1 MALPETTNTVDN
13 LNREAWEQMIAR
25 PKDSLSL
32 AERAYRDAAAIAYTK
47 GKADAALNIGWC
59 SIYLSKTE
67 QAIKYLEEAFT
78 FYSNLDESVGA
89 MKSLNALGVVYHDM
103 SKYERALEYYTKS
116 LNLSMASGNKERE
129 LAATN
134 NIGELYQ
141 ELNNREEALDYFNRA
156 VALAEDVEDRE
167 KRANVLVN
175 LGLINHLLGENTKAL
190 TYLEEALSDAE
201 SIEDKISLAKCYT
214 VLGVILGQ
222 TGKREKACE
231 MHQRSIDISRQTEN
245 KHGEME
251 AVYNLALLY
260 AEEENYEQSKA
271 LLTQTLALG
280 KDTGSQH
287 FLYKSYFQLSLLY
300 EKQRDY
306 EAALEQYKKYNE
318 IEKGVH
324 ESEINQLK
332 NIELKRKT
340 EQLETVLERMK
351 LVREIGQKIT
361 ASLDINTIMFTVYDH
376 VRLLT
381 NSDSFGIA
389 LYHKESEEIEYKLF
403 IEETRRLPSE
413 TKKLEPD
420 KNFASWCIANRKEI
434 LINDNEREYTNY
446 LKQPPPTTGKRGHS
460 IIYIPL
466 MIEEEVIGVLS
477 VQSTKKNAFSVDQ
490 LDLLKTLG
498 SYLAIALEN
507 SIIHERLRKIN
518 ILLGKE
524 KQDLQTANQQISY
537 MANHDNLTGLPNRRL
552 LYELVSQALPFAE
565 RNGEVIGIF
574 YIDLDNFKPIND
586 NYGHDVGDGV
596 LRAVAERIL
605 NSLRSSDTVARFGG
619 DEFIAVLRNA
629 SEKEGIR
636 HVAAKML
643 ENLALPVTVLE
654 ESYAITASIGISL
667 YPSDGTT
674 FEELLRKADDAMY
687 RIKETGKK
695 SFLFADEAGQ

>member
-1 MALPETTNTVDN
+1 MAVPVTTNTIDN

-25 PKDSLSL
+25 PKDGLSL
-32 AERAYRDAAAIAYTK
+32 AERAYRDAAEVAYTK

-59 SIYLSKTE
+59 SIYLSETE
-67 QAIKYLEEAFT
+67 QAIKYLEEAFKL
-78 FYSNLDESVGA
+78 YSKLDESVGA
-89 MKSLNALGVVYHDM
+89 MKSLNALGVVYHDK

-116 LNLSMASGNKERE
+116 LNLSMAAGNKERE

-134 NIGELYQ
+134 NLGELYE
-141 ELNNREEALDYFNRA
+141 ELNNRQEALDYFNRA

-175 LGLINHLLGENTKAL
+175 LGLINHLVGENTKAL

-214 VLGVILGQ
+214 VMGVILGK

-231 MHQRSIDISRQTEN
+231 MHQRSIDVSRQTKN

-251 AVYNLALLY
+251 AVYNLALG
-260 AEEENYEQSKA
+260 E
-271 LLTQTLALG
+271 
-280 KDTGSQH
+280 DTGSQH
-287 FLYKSYFQLSLLY
+287 FLYKSYFQLSSLY

-340 EQLETVLERMK
+340 EQLETLLERMK

-403 IEETRRLPSE
+403 IEKTRRLPSE

-420 KNFASWCIANRKEI
+420 KNFASWCIKNRKEI
-434 LINDNEREYTNY
+434 LINDNELEYTNY

-477 VQSTKKNAFSVDQ
+477 VQSTKKNAFSVEQ

-498 SYLAIALEN
+498 SYIAIALEN

-524 KQDLQTANQQISY
+524 KQDLQTANRQISY

-552 LYELVSQALPFAE
+552 LYELVSRALPFAE

-574 YIDLDNFKPIND
+574 YIDVDNFKPIND

-596 LRAVAERIL
+596 LQTVAERIK
-605 NSLRSSDTVARFGG
+605 NSLRNSDTVARFGG

-643 ENLALPVTVLE
+643 DNLSLPVTVME
-654 ESYAITASIGISL
+654 KTYAITASIGISL
-667 YPSDGTT
+667 YPSDGTS

-687 RIKETGKK
+687 RIKEKGKK
-695 SFLFADEAGQ
+695 SFRFADEAGQ